1 MKQSVLER
9 SLKELAFNIE
19 MLAQTNES
27 EEELLMYVRQ
37 LDDLITSIHFYGVK
51 DDKTVDLNSLMGDV
65 PNIFKKWGDS

>member
-27 EEELLMYVRQ
+27 EEELLMYARQ

-65 PNIFKKWGDS
+65 PNIFKKRGDS